1 MPQMNPPPVSPRL
14 CHRTSWASIALVG
27 GRGPGD
33 ESALPLCS
41 RHFQRTDT
49 TAPVSGRSEVDTQ
62 APERGW
68 AVAPPPRAVGCRNR
82 GPPLDQCGRWRKKPL
97 RRTVSPPRCPHFLII
112 RFHPG
117 TYLFQ

>member
-14 CHRTSWASIALVG
+14 CHRTSGASNALG
-27 GRGPGD
+27 GGTGPGD
-33 ESALPLCS
+33 ESARPLCS

-49 TAPVSGRSEVDTQ
+49 TAPVSGRSDVDTQ
-62 APERGW
+62 ARGRGW
-68 AVAPPPRAVGCRNR
+68 AVSPPPGCWVPKQS
-82 GPPLDQCGRWRKKPL
+82 PPLDQGGGWRKKPS

-117 TYLFQ
+117 TYLLQ

>member
-1 MPQMNPPPVSPRL
+1 MNPPPVSPRL
-14 CHRTSWASIALVG
+14 CPKTSGASIALGG
-27 GRGPGD
+27 GRDPGD

-62 APERGW
+62 APGRGW
-68 AVAPPPRAVGCRNR
+68 AVSPPRAVGCRHR
-82 GPPLDQCGRWRKKPL
+82 GPPLVQGGGWRKKPS
-97 RRTVSPPRCPHFLII
+97 RRKVSPPRCPHFLIF

-117 TYLFQ
+117 MYLLQ